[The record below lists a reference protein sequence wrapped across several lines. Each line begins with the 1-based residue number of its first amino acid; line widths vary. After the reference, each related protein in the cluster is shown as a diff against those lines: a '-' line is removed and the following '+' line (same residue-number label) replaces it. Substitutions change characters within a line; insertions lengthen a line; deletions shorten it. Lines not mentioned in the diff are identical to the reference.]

1 MLESNPRKCVFR
13 SAATANTFPACISL
27 AHQII
32 SLAIFALAAVCA
44 AAPTTIRTNEMNIV
58 QLAESVKDLSTLVTA
73 VVAANLTSALEGEG
87 AVAKLSPAVTAQHY
101 AAIVWN

>member
-1 MLESNPRKCVFR
+1 MFR
-13 SAATANTFPACISL
+13 YAATSTAFSLQCSISL
-27 AHQII
+27 PNQII
-32 SLAIFALAAVCA
+32 SLAIFALVAVCA
-44 AAPTTIRTNEMNIV
+44 AAPTTVRTNDMNIV